1 MLFRGQYEKGK
12 KKERTVVKEQ
22 EEKGKING
30 KLNLNSKTDA
40 KGGNSE
46 GQKDA

>member
-1 MLFRGQYEKGK
+1 LGGQYEKGK
-12 KKERTVVKEQ
+12 KKKRTVVKEQ

-40 KGGNSE
+40 EGGKSD
-46 GQKDA
+46 GQKVA